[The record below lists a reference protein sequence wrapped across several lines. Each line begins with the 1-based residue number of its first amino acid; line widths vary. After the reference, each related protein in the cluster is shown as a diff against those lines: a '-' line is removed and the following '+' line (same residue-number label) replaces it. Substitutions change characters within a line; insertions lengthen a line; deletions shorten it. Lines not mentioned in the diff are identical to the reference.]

1 MLQETQGIV
10 IKTLKYGDTSIIS
23 RILTR
28 DLGVQSY
35 MIKGVRSAKAKD
47 KASLYQPPNIL
58 DLVVYYRAN
67 KNLQHVKE
75 ARHEHIYRSL
85 PFDIRKSSIA
95 LFIAELLS
103 KTVIEEEKNPPL
115 FEFIR
120 QHLVHLDEQEE
131 VDASFHF
138 HFMLQLSRFLGF
150 YPDAGT
156 FSSQP
161 IFDLREGI
169 FTSEEPSHPDYIERP
184 YSQYIHQLL
193 QSRNMRTDIS
203 IPDSH
208 KTPLLDKILLFY
220 SYHVENFGTMKSHRV
235 LNEVLRNG

>member
-35 MIKGVRSAKAKD
+35 MIKGVRSPKAKN
-47 KASLYQPPNIL
+47 KASLYQAPNIL

-67 KNLQHVKE
+67 KNLQQVKE
-75 ARHEHIYRSL
+75 ARHYHIYRSV

-95 LFIAELLS
+95 LFIAELLT
-103 KTVIEEEKNPPL
+103 KTVIEEEKNPAL

-120 QHLVHLDEQEE
+120 QHLIFLDEQEE
-131 VDASFHF
+131 VDPSFHF

-150 YPDAGT
+150 YPDASNT
-156 FSSQP
+156 HSQP

-169 FTSEEPSHPDYIERP
+169 FTSNAPNHVDYIDLP
-184 YSQYIHQLL
+184 YSKYIYQLL
-193 QSRNMRTDIS
+193 QERDLPHDIS
-203 IPDSH
+203 IPSSH
-208 KTPLLDKILLFY
+208 KPQLLEKILFFY

-235 LNEVLRNG
+235 LHEVLRKQ